1 MKLTIK
7 QRKFADEYIICGN
20 ATQAAIKAGYSKKT
34 AYQIGSANLQKQP
47 IKTYIE
53 KRLKEINDKKTMS
66 LEEAIRVT
74 SSIARGEVQEGRS
87 RQRDNIT
94 GEIVKDVSYFF
105 TPSIEERQKSLEHI
119 IRCNGGFVDKQEVDM
134 DMDLRVEV
142 DYGD

>member
-1 MKLTIK
+1 M
-7 QRKFADEYIICGN
+7 
-20 ATQAAIKAGYSKKT
+20 
-34 AYQIGSANLQKQP
+34 
-47 IKTYIE
+47 
-53 KRLKEINDKKTMS
+53 
-66 LEEAIRVT
+66 T

-134 DMDLRVEV
+134 DMDLRIEV